1 MRLSGAHRDVV
12 GNVSAQL
19 SQRGDQQ
26 GRGGLPVHV
35 EIAPY
40 ADALAAVDR
49 LNQALDGEQ
58 DSRNFVP
65 DGRLIGVRI
74 EERLCLEGIRG
85 YRGARWFGRQGM
97 AAGSLA

>member
-1 MRLSGAHRDVV
+1 MPVSQVSTSGAPPWMVIRGLGTFTHVRLSGADRDVV

-49 LNQALDGEQ
+49 PTQALDGEQ
-58 DSRNFVP
+58 DFGHPRP
-65 DGRLIGVRI
+65 AWQAGRCPV
-74 EERLCLEGIRG
+74 
-85 YRGARWFGRQGM
+85 
-97 AAGSLA
+97 S